1 MSVLK
6 GTGNVLKTILGGAM
20 EKYPVGTPAALG
32 TAAAAGLG
40 VLGNKDSGYVGRN
53 TARTALD
60 ALSKDIEWDNPDIIE
75 LDKHFTKVNKLYGS
89 MDTTELPYTL
99 MQNLYN
105 KSGRDVK
112 RSKMALERINK
123 QIEKDPDF
131 KKYGAGDYLT
141 RWYELTENPFENEL
155 PMDNQMMPE
164 DFR

>member
-1 MSVLK
+1 MSVFDI
-6 GTGNVLKTILGGAM
+6 NLGADISRPETWGGSG
-20 EKYPVGTPAALG
+20 ENIYGDKYGKSAEMP
-32 TAAAAGLG
+32 
-40 VLGNKDSGYVGRN
+40 
-53 TARTALD
+53 
-60 ALSKDIEWDNPDIIE
+60 IEWDNPDIIE

-99 MQNLYN
+99 MQSLYN

-112 RSKMALERINK
+112 RSKIALERINK

-131 KKYGAGDYLT
+131 KEYGAGDYLT

>member
-1 MSVLK
+1 
-6 GTGNVLKTILGGAM
+6 
-20 EKYPVGTPAALG
+20 
-32 TAAAAGLG
+32 
-40 VLGNKDSGYVGRN
+40 
-53 TARTALD
+53 
-60 ALSKDIEWDNPDIIE
+60 
-75 LDKHFTKVNKLYGS
+75 

-99 MQNLYN
+99 MQSLYN

-131 KKYGAGDYLT
+131 KEYGAGDYLT

>member
-1 MSVLK
+1 MSVLDELQDPRLYSNIK
-6 GTGNVLKTILGGAM
+6 GMLTGKSREERIAAHGDLDQSKFRNVYGDEM
-20 EKYPVGTPAALG
+20 P
-32 TAAAAGLG
+32 
-40 VLGNKDSGYVGRN
+40 
-53 TARTALD
+53 
-60 ALSKDIEWDNPDIIE
+60 IEWDNPDIIE

-99 MQNLYN
+99 MQSLYN

-164 DFR
+164 DFK

>member
-1 MSVLK
+1 MSNWFKDNFPTAYAVKEELMDPRLGSNLK
-6 GTGNVLKTILGGAM
+6 GMLTGKSREERIAAHANLDQSKFRDVYGDAM
-20 EKYPVGTPAALG
+20 P
-32 TAAAAGLG
+32 
-40 VLGNKDSGYVGRN
+40 
-53 TARTALD
+53 
-60 ALSKDIEWDNPDIIE
+60 IEWDNPDIVE

-99 MQNLYN
+99 MQSLYN
-105 KSGRDVK
+105 KSGRDLK

-131 KKYGAGDYLT
+131 KEYGAGDYLT

-155 PMDNQMMPE
+155 PMDNQMMAG